1 MLKKNL
7 IPIIIF
13 LALILISALYFF
25 SNNNGTLSEKEAS
38 FACNDLSLVTSIS
51 IKKGD
56 SVFVLSRKNN
66 NWYYNS
72 KYIVKHSLMALC
84 YRIFSQVEIKSAVS
98 KKTLPMIIEKM
109 KQSGIEIKIFRENKL
124 LKHYFIWAD
133 TQHQNIYM
141 MMADKEVP
149 FIVTLPSFQGNFAAL
164 FRNDP
169 KFWRDLTILHYTPA
183 QIATVKVEQTGNE
196 GQSFRL
202 DISSRG
208 KTTLTDLKFGKARA
222 FKTEAVEAY
231 LFCFRNI
238 KAENYIEK
246 SDETIKKLKRT
257 LPLFKVSVTDHEGN
271 NISLEIFSKESETNS
286 SKRSE
291 GNSDVN
297 FCYVLIN
304 EKELAVAKYIET
316 DPITRDLKFFL
327 QQ

>member
-38 FACNDLSLVTSIS
+38 FACNDLSEVTDIS
-51 IKKGD
+51 IKNGN
-56 SVFVLSRKNN
+56 SVFMLSRKNN
-66 NWYYNS
+66 NWYFNS
-72 KYIVKHSLMALC
+72 KYIVKPSLMSLC

-98 KKTLPMIIEKM
+98 KKASPLIAEKIA
-109 KQSGIEIKIFRENKL
+109 KSGTEISLLKENKI

-133 TQHQNIYM
+133 IQHQNIYM

-196 GQSFRL
+196 SQSFRL

-208 KTTLTDLKFGKARA
+208 KTILTDLKFGKAHT

-271 NISLEIFSKESETNS
+271 NISLEIFPKESETSS

-316 DPITRDLKFFL
+316 DPITRDLKFFT
-327 QQ
+327 Q